1 MVKKIISFIMSLAMI
16 AFLFT
21 GCSPKSGDSK
31 NESTNKPAVN
41 DTPVTLTVGMP
52 NGWMTDAEIKRY
64 IMDPVSKKYPW
75 ITVQMMPY
83 VQGKTLPEL
92 VAAGQTPDIVIDSN
106 VGGFAT
112 WRELDLVISLS
123 DLIKKNNL
131 DLGRFEPEALDAIRA
146 GTQREDLI
154 AIPYWRHFSALY
166 YNKEIFDKF
175 GVPYPKDGMTW
186 DDVYGLSQKLTK
198 LDNGIQYR
206 GLEPN
211 VTERMASQ
219 LSLPFVDPK
228 TNKSLLNTDQW
239 QKVLSNAARI
249 RQIPGNEQITYNSA
263 ANDLLLKGTLAMIAS
278 VNIIYEGNLYTNPQ
292 IWDIVSYPTWPEAPG
307 IGMRVDEHAMG
318 ITTTSK
324 NKDAAFQVIATIT
337 SDEVQTDMSKQARVS
352 ILKDAKIRDAF
363 GSNIEFLKNKNVQ
376 AIYKTKPAKS
386 FTPTKY
392 DSIASAAINEALKDI
407 IEKGKDVNTA
417 LREADEK
424 ANQKIREKEA
434 GAK

>member
-1 MVKKIISFIMSLAMI
+1 MVKKIMFITSIAMI
-16 AFLFT
+16 ALSFT
-21 GCSPKSGDSK
+21 GCSTPNKDGK
-31 NESTNKPAVN
+31 NESTDNPAVN
-41 DTPVTLTVGMP
+41 NPPVTLTIGMA
-52 NGWMTDAEIKRY
+52 NGWMTDEEIKRY
-64 IMDPVSKKYPW
+64 IVDPVNKKYPW
-75 ITVQMMPY
+75 ITVQMIPF
-83 VQGKTLPEL
+83 VQGKMLPEL
-92 VAAGQTPDIVIDSN
+92 VAAGQTPDIVVDSN
-106 VGGFAT
+106 VGGFST
-112 WRELDLVISLS
+112 WKDLDLVIPLS
-123 DLIKKNNL
+123 DLIKKYNL
-131 DLGRFEPEALDAIRA
+131 DLGRFEPEALDAIKA
-146 GTQREDLI
+146 GTQRDDLI

-175 GVPYPKDGMTW
+175 GLPYPKDGMTW
-186 DDVYGLSQKLTK
+186 DDVYELAKQLTK
-198 LDNGIQYR
+198 LESGIQYR

-228 TNKSLLNTDQW
+228 TNKSLLESDQW

-278 VNIIYEGNLYTNPQ
+278 VNIIYEGKLYTNPD
-292 IWDIVSYPTWPEAPG
+292 IWDIVSYPIWPEAPG
-307 IGMRVDEHAMG
+307 TGMRVDEHAMG

-324 NKDAAFQVIATIT
+324 NKDAAFQVISTIT
-337 SDEVQTDMSKQARVS
+337 SDEVQLDMSKQARVS

-407 IEKGKDVNTA
+407 VEKGKDVNTA

-424 ANQKIREKEA
+424 ANQRIREKAA